1 VNAKE
6 EEVVR
11 RLERLNS
18 GVCIAFMLLLSS
30 KKDLTFSY
38 SDSLLEAFPFE
49 LYELTATKE
58 GNVTTFTLIPSSE
71 HFH

>member
-1 VNAKE
+1 MNAAE

-11 RLERLNS
+11 RLEHLNS
-18 GVCIAFMLLLSS
+18 GVCIAFMILLSS

-38 SDSLLEAFPFE
+38 SDALLEAFPFE

-58 GNVTTFTLIPSSE
+58 GDVTTFTLIPSSE
-71 HFH
+71 KAH